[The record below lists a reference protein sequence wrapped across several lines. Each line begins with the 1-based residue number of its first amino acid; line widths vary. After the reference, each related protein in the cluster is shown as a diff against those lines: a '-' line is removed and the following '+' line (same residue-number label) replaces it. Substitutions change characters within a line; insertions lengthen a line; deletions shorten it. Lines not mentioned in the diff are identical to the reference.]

1 MVGLLLLIPAI
12 NLGLTIYPNFIDQSY
27 ADSIILIPLALTG
40 TIMAI
45 ASKFLGSIFGAIKKT
60 KVTFISTLAGAIVN
74 LVVIFSLLDVIGVM
88 AANIAFLAGFT
99 TAVLV
104 RTIVLRKQIGLKV
117 NYWYFTI
124 FVPLLAVIIVV
135 FNNLGWYYNLLAFLA
150 VGILGVYILKNELLE
165 IYRKVKAKMKK

>member
-1 MVGLLLLIPAI
+1 
-12 NLGLTIYPNFIDQSY
+12 
-27 ADSIILIPLALTG
+27 
-40 TIMAI
+40 MAI

-74 LVVIFSLLDVIGVM
+74 LVVIFSLLDVIVVM